1 MSLEKKLVDELRG
14 RRARIR
20 AGGGADKLAARRDK
34 GLMTARERID
44 ALCQPHT
51 FQESGAHAEH
61 GSGHFGTG
69 SKAMP
74 ADGVV
79 VGTG

>member
-1 MSLEKKLVDELRG
+1 MALDRKLVEALRE
-14 RRARIR
+14 RRAKIR

-34 GLMTARERID
+34 GLMTARERIE

-61 GSGHFGTG
+61 GYLGDRDS
-69 SKAMP
+69 A
-74 ADGVV
+74 
-79 VGTG
+79 